1 MGFIRHNK
9 LQEGDNCIFQSSKS
23 KKGVKLIYHPLV
35 QSRRLQPQGYVPSAK
50 SPRHGV
56 AKPPYMLPWK
66 TSLTDEQRSK
76 VEEKVGAIQS
86 EIPVYVT
93 VMKNSNVNSR
103 LCILGIG
110 SEYATKYL
118 PGGDENQL
126 TTTMR
131 LRCPGRSKDDAW
143 SLNSRPSTGGI
154 RSLVKAGGTIHGA
167 QLRQPFDFAD
177 ASSGA
182 DAEEDKDFIRVVE
195 YIERA
200 PLCVCGHGH
209 CAVERD
215 EQRGRWVYVC
225 PSQSVSLHSP
235 PQLDSGSLLSA

>member
-143 SLNSRPSTGGI
+143 EPEFQA
-154 RSLVKAGGTIHGA
+154 KHGRH
-167 QLRQPFDFAD
+167 QIFGEGWRKFVTDKKLKPDDIYLFNLR
-177 ASSGA
+177 
-182 DAEEDKDFIRVVE
+182 KDTKMLTMDVHI
-195 YIERA
+195 I
-200 PLCVCGHGH
+200 
-209 CAVERD
+209 
-215 EQRGRWVYVC
+215 Q
-225 PSQSVSLHSP
+225 
-235 PQLDSGSLLSA
+235 